1 MQLLLLPDYKNF
13 IHEDDKAIKVK
24 NVFLSIHVLVKIDKN
39 NVSLILWKESVMEG
53 R

>member
-1 MQLLLLPDYKNF
+1 
-13 IHEDDKAIKVK
+13 
-24 NVFLSIHVLVKIDKN
+24 LSIHVLVKIDKN